1 MCPEQD
7 SNLHVVK
14 HTHLKRARLP
24 IPPPGPFRLSS
35 YVLIQKMSGKRDS
48 DPRPRPWQGRALPTE
63 LLPHFYSLAG
73 SISLNAFA
81 KVLILFE
88 HPNFLYTFFQKTWRR
103 VPAHAHHIL
112 QPVASPFR
120 HPLQACMTGGSG
132 KAFPPVRRPRMNCC
146 ATAYA
151 AIPCLSSLRR
161 QILPTCYN
169 PAEVE
174 PPSPCAP
181 APCTAAGARPYGSRR
196 TRFTAAVIK
205 GVWLPPHTDPQHAR
219 TRPLRRRSIDSTG
232 YPNSTTPVSGRK
244 SRRRAMAIWAQGQS
258 MRSL

>member
-35 YVLIQKMSGKRDS
+35 YALIQKMSGKRDS

-88 HPNFLYTFFQKTWRR
+88 HPNFLYIFFQKTWRR

-112 QPVASPFR
+112 QPVALPFR

-132 KAFPPVRRPRMNCC
+132 TAVPPVRRPRMNCC

-151 AIPCLSSLRR
+151 AVPVYPPRAGRFCLHAIIRLK
-161 QILPTCYN
+161 
-169 PAEVE
+169 
-174 PPSPCAP
+174 PS
-181 APCTAAGARPYGSRR
+181 
-196 TRFTAAVIK
+196 
-205 GVWLPPHTDPQHAR
+205 LPPHALRLPVRRPAHAR
-219 TRPLRRRSIDSTG
+219 MAAVARALRRPS
-232 YPNSTTPVSGRK
+232 
-244 SRRRAMAIWAQGQS
+244 
-258 MRSL
+258 